1 MNRLLSSGR
10 RPFVVIEGD
19 LRRCDLYESSLSAWL
34 NLSLRGDV
42 SVLRTTSVRETFQV
56 IVALV
61 SKLEAPPGKWT
72 PSADGGVRPPK
83 LVGKRQKD
91 AACVDVRQLMCV
103 PSISYKI
110 AKTLLDQFGSL
121 SNLRKALLSE
131 PFPAVRLDERHC
143 LGRARIKHL
152 RRHVLGEDDA
162 SNAAKQ
168 KHPKTNHSR
177 ITIKPSLASLV
188 CNAFLENTK
197 GAQRRAQRLVQAR
210 QEWHKRGAGS
220 CVMAS
225 IAT

>member
-61 SKLEAPPGKWT
+61 SKLEVPAGKWT

-83 LVGKRQKD
+83 LIGKRQKD
-91 AACVDVRQLMCV
+91 SACVDVRQLMCV

-143 LGRARIKHL
+143 LGKARIKHL
-152 RRHVLGEDDA
+152 RRHVLGEDGA
-162 SNAAKQ
+162 NHAAKQ
-168 KHPKTNHSR
+168 KHLKTNHLL
-177 ITIKPSLASLV
+177 ITIKPRLASLE
-188 CNAFLENTK
+188 CNAF
-197 GAQRRAQRLVQAR
+197 
-210 QEWHKRGAGS
+210 
-220 CVMAS
+220 
-225 IAT
+225 